1 MDESHHGVLL
11 LLRVFWKVQDD
22 LLALLDGL
30 PQLLDIRGQEQALL
44 TWRGAV
50 WGQ

>member
-11 LLRVFWKVQDD
+11 LLRVLWQVQDD

-30 PQLLDIRGQEQALL
+30 PQLLDIRSQEQALL
-44 TWRGAV
+44 TWGRAV
-50 WGQ
+50 WGR